1 MDNKDTGSSLLST
14 KFILTVLVLIM
25 SYVLVL
31 VKMLDALEWFKWAVG
46 LAGIY
51 GTANVLS
58 KIVDS
63 KSAN

>member
-1 MDNKDTGSSLLST
+1 MDKDLSLLST
-14 KFILTVLVLIM
+14 KFLLTVLVLIL

-51 GTANVLS
+51 STGNVLS
-58 KIVDS
+58 KMVD
-63 KSAN
+63 KNSAN